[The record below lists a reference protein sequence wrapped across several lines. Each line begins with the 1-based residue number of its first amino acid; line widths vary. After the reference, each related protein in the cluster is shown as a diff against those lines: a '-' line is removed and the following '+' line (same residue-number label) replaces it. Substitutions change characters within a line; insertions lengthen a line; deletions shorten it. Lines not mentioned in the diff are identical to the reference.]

1 MSSEHRLHPVSIFFH
16 IVGRLREFLIPLIVL
31 FVFGR
36 SRSDD
41 AWQFAGVAVVA
52 VLTLAGSAAQYFS
65 FRFRYDPGE
74 LVVRWGILFRKQ
86 RHIPYDRI
94 QNIDAVQ
101 SVLQRMFGVATLT
114 VQTGAGKEPEA
125 SFSVLPLSALA
136 EMRSRVF
143 AGRVAAPRPG
153 SSASAAPSVPAD
165 ESERVLLKLSA
176 RDLALA
182 GVIENRGITLILAAI
197 GVMSQIEFLGTWM
210 RQKIMSWLPDIT
222 EDTFVNL
229 PHRDGVSTGIVV
241 AALAIFS
248 LLLFFR
254 VLSAIWMLLR
264 LYQFTLTRQGE
275 DLRVQ
280 YGLFTRVTAT
290 ISVRRIQTLS
300 VHEGILHRRLKRAA
314 LRVSTAGGGA
324 GQSGTAQREWIAPIV
339 RRETLSSLV
348 QELYPGLT
356 LESLEW
362 RTPHPKAFR
371 RAARRA
377 TLVPIFVSAA
387 LAVAIG
393 WGALAV
399 GVLLLAWA
407 LIEAHLRVRNL
418 GWSLAPEGIGF
429 RGGLWDRTLT
439 LTRFARVQ
447 SVELVESPFDRRTGM
462 AGVAVD
468 TAGAAGGVG
477 MPYMRR
483 EQAVEVCGLVAAQ
496 AARTS
501 FQW

>member
-1 MSSEHRLHPVSIFFH
+1 MSSERRLHPVSILFH
-16 IVGRLREFLIPLIVL
+16 VLGRLREFLIPLVVL

-41 AWQFAGVAVVA
+41 GWQFAGVAVLA
-52 VLTLAGSAAQYFS
+52 ILTLAGSLAQYFS

-101 SVLQRMFGVATLT
+101 SVLQRIFGVATLT
-114 VQTGAGKEPEA
+114 IQTGAGKEPEA
-125 SFSVLPLSALA
+125 SFSVLPLSALG

-143 AGRVAAPRPG
+143 AGRSTAT
-153 SSASAAPSVPAD
+153 PSVPSAPI
-165 ESERVLLKLSA
+165 EETERVLLKLSA

-182 GVIENRGITLILAAI
+182 GVIENRGITLILAGI
-197 GVMSQIEFLGTWM
+197 GVLSQFDFLGNWL
-210 RQKIMSWLPDIT
+210 RQKMTGWLPNIN
-222 EDTFVNL
+222 EGTFATL
-229 PHRDGVSTGIVV
+229 PRRDAVFTGIAVV
-241 AALAIFS
+241 GIGIFS

-254 VLSAIWMLLR
+254 VLSALWMLLR
-264 LYQFTLTRQGE
+264 LHQFTLTRQGE

-300 VHEGILHRRLKRAA
+300 VHEGILHRRLNRAA
-314 LRVSTAGGGA
+314 VRVTTAGGGA
-324 GQSGTAQREWIAPIV
+324 GQSGAAQREWIAPIV
-339 RRETLSSLV
+339 RRETLSTLV

-362 RTPHPKAFR
+362 KAPHPRAFS

-377 TLVPIFVSAA
+377 ALVPVIVSAA
-387 LAVAIG
+387 LALAIG

-399 GVLLLAWA
+399 GVFLMAWA
-407 LIEAHLRVRNL
+407 LIEARIRVKNL
-418 GWSLAPEGIGF
+418 GWSLAPEGVGF
-429 RGGLWDRTLT
+429 RGGLWHRTLT

-447 SVELVESPFDRRTGM
+447 SVEFVESPFDRRAGM

-468 TAGAAGGVG
+468 TAGASGGVG

-483 EQAVEVCGLVAAQ
+483 EEAVDLCGLVADQ

-501 FQW
+501 FRW